1 MINDLAKLAG
11 VVILAGGA
19 SRRMGTPK
27 AELALPNNERLLDY
41 HVRQALEL
49 QVPIMIADNGRGFT
63 LDANLM
69 NNNPSALVSHIKD
82 YQSSND
88 QNSKDQVSGYQKYGT
103 DNGKVDGNDDS
114 DVKTGGALVAIESAL
129 QTLIKPTPSLLSP
142 VVTPSW
148 LLVISCDSLIPA
160 PRLWQKLSATIDKI
174 ADTVTDNKVICLSDA
189 QHLYPLL
196 GLYHLSVEPEL
207 NAYLHSGARKVM
219 SLITP
224 MTQALII
231 EPEWQRLTNFNTP
244 SDFKRACTAW
254 TDLQLGTNNS
264 IKEDHH

>member
-1 MINDLAKLAG
+1 MTHNVAKLAG

-27 AELALPNNERLLDY
+27 AELTLPNNERLLDY

-49 QVPIMIADNGRGFT
+49 QVPIMIADNGRDFI
-63 LDANLM
+63 LDADLM
-69 NNNPSALVSHIKD
+69 ANDASALVSHIKD

-88 QNSKDQVSGYQKYGT
+88 QSSDYQS
-103 DNGKVDGNDDS
+103 S
-114 DVKTGGALVAIESAL
+114 DIKTGGALVAIESAL
-129 QTLIKPTPSLLSP
+129 QTLIKATTPMPST
-142 VVTPSW
+142 VVASSW

-160 PRLWQKLSATIDKI
+160 PLLWQKLSSHIDI
-174 ADTVTDNKVICLSDA
+174 VTDRAANKKVICLSDG

>member
-27 AELALPNNERLLDY
+27 AELTLPNNERLLDY
-41 HVRQALEL
+41 HVRQAFEL
-49 QVPIMIADNGRGFT
+49 QVPIMIADNGRGFN
-63 LDANLM
+63 LDADLM
-69 NNNPSALVSHIKD
+69 KNDASALVSHIKD
-82 YQSSND
+82 YQASHYPSRND
-88 QNSKDQVSGYQKYGT
+88 QSSDYKRPDT
-103 DNGKVDGNDDS
+103 DNGNSNGKDDGDI
-114 DVKTGGALVAIESAL
+114 KTGGALVAIESAL
-129 QTLIKPTPSLLSP
+129 QILIKPTPSLLSP
-142 VVTPSW
+142 MASSW

-160 PRLWQKLSATIDKI
+160 PLLWQKLSSHIDI
-174 ADTVTDNKVICLSDA
+174 VTDRAANKKVICLSDG

-196 GLYHLSVEPEL
+196 GLYHLSVESEL